1 MSGPVKSS
9 ARSPAKSRTNLRYQ
23 DPSTFTPQFTW
34 KKSPAGAR
42 EVYCEDVP
50 LTSVAAR
57 FGTPAYVYSRR
68 AIEDAY
74 DELHRGLGSLPHLL
88 CFAVKANGNLSI
100 LKLLAQRGSGFDIV
114 SGGELD
120 HLGHLGV
127 RGDRIVF
134 SGIGKSREEIRAAL
148 RYRVSP
154 KQTPGILQFNI
165 ESAAELE
172 VLLEESSHLSS
183 SASSAPG
190 VSIRVNPDVKA
201 GGHPHISTGLH
212 EHKFGLSWP
221 VARTLYLAH
230 RNSRH
235 IRWQGISA
243 HIGSQIV
250 DLKPF
255 KLALER
261 VGSYLLDLRRL
272 GIVLRYLD
280 FGGGLGVRYTD
291 EKPITRSA
299 YARMIAGVVRPLGV
313 GLLLE
318 PGRSIIAPAGILLTR
333 VVYTKLNP
341 KKSFVIVDAAM
352 NDFIRP
358 VLYDAPHPI
367 TRVVMREAKHG
378 RTRTRADIVGPV
390 CETGDTFLRGWPLG
404 KVESGDLLA
413 IWGAG
418 AYGFV
423 QSSNYNAR
431 PRPPE
436 ILIEGKRAKLIRRRE
451 TPADLLRTDVL
462 A

>member
-1 MSGPVKSS
+1 MS
-9 ARSPAKSRTNLRYQ
+9 SPANTRTNLRFE
-23 DPSTFTPQFTW
+23 DPSRFTPQFSW
-34 KKSPAGAR
+34 KKTPRGSR
-42 EVYCEDVP
+42 EVFCEEFP
-50 LTSVAAR
+50 LTSAATR
-57 FGTPAYVYSRR
+57 FGTPAYIYSRR
-68 AIEDAY
+68 SIENAY

-120 HLGHLGV
+120 HLGHIRV

-134 SGIGKSREEIRAAL
+134 SGVGKSREEIRAAL
-148 RYRVSP
+148 RFRVSS
-154 KQTPGILQFNI
+154 KHAPGILQFNI

-172 VLLEESSHLSS
+172 VLLEESSRLGR
-183 SASSAPG
+183 SADTAPG
-190 VSIRVNPDVKA
+190 VSIRVNPDVEA

-212 EHKFGLSWP
+212 EHKFGLGWSA
-221 VARTLYLAH
+221 ARALYLAH
-230 RNSRH
+230 RNSRQ

-250 DLKPF
+250 NLTPF
-255 KLALER
+255 RLALER
-261 VGSYLLDLRRL
+261 VSSYLLDLRGQ

-280 FGGGLGVRYTD
+280 FGGGLGVRYTN
-291 EKPITRSA
+291 EKPIARAA
-299 YARMIAGVVRPLGV
+299 YARMIASVVRPLGV

-318 PGRSIIAPAGILLTR
+318 PGRSIIAPAGVLLTR
-333 VVYTKLNP
+333 VLYTKKNP
-341 KKSFVIVDAAM
+341 KKSFVVVDAGM
-352 NDFIRP
+352 SDFIRP
-358 VLYDAPHPI
+358 VLYNAPHPI
-367 TRVVMREAKHG
+367 TQVVKREGKSHA
-378 RTRTRADIVGPV
+378 TRSRADIVGPV
-390 CETGDTFLRGWPLG
+390 CETGDTFLKGWPLG

-431 PRPPE
+431 PRPAE
-436 ILIEGKRAKLIRRRE
+436 VLIEGKRAKLIRRRE
-451 TPADLLRTDVL
+451 TPADLIRTDVL